1 MKLRIIGGSGKTYLA
16 RRLAQEYDAGML
28 AHRHDPFPMGRIWFA
43 LPGRW
48 SERLYTMMP
57 CSPSN
62 SVRSAKSPMLR
73 LMRSRR

>member
-28 AHRHDPFPMGRIWFA
+28 AHRHDPFLHGA
-43 LPGRW
+43 DLVCLAGRW